1 MDFSDKKLVLIGYNL
16 LDGKFTNKNK
26 IFRFNAVGIKVL
38 DLNNGSVFD
47 LDFKDYYIHL
57 KNRQIDVIGFDIK
70 INYTLKTSDKGDV
83 YLEHKCYTLSDA
95 LVAKTILLFYKG
107 KRVYGNRMVMLYSYW
122 SLVNGSNDRIKGWY
136 NIYIDLD
143 TFDLG
148 MSIKGE
154 IVYWKIKV
162 DFKDC
167 KFVSCA
173 FTRLF
178 NSDTI
183 FNSHILNGG
192 MIIFDK
198 CVYVYINDII
208 NSDIII
214 PNGIEKVIVDS
225 DNSSN
230 RFRLVCLP
238 SLKEFIMH
246 SRNMVEGNK
255 YIFSSKSKPILDL
268 DDFGSGDVEF
278 YE

>member
-1 MDFSDKKLVLIGYNL
+1 MNFSDKKLVLIGYNL
-16 LDGKFTNKNK
+16 LDGKFANKNR
-26 IFRFNAVGIKVL
+26 IFRFNAVGVKVL
-38 DLNNGSVFD
+38 DLNNASVFD
-47 LDFKDYYIHL
+47 LDFENYYIHL

-70 INYTLKTSDKGDV
+70 INYTLKTSTKGNV

-95 LVAKTILLFYKG
+95 LVAKTILLFYKE

-122 SLVNGSNDRIKGWY
+122 SLVNGCNNRIKGWY

-162 DFKDC
+162 GFKDC

-173 FTRLF
+173 FARLF
-178 NSDTI
+178 NSNTI
-183 FNSHILNGG
+183 FNSHVLNGG
-192 MIIFDK
+192 MLMFDK
-198 CVYVYINDII
+198 CVYVYVHDII

-230 RFRLVCLP
+230 RFRLVCPP

-246 SRNMVEGNK
+246 SRNMVDGNK

-268 DDFGSGDVEF
+268 DDFGNGEVEF
-278 YE
+278 YD